1 MAGFEVTLHGRVWV
15 IPEDGCEIRARLIC
29 SPINISQN
37 MASLILEGLVGTEIT
52 LDVGGVSITY
62 SKNHRGIDHG
72 SLFQEPDRK
81 PLRSDQLDYDYYES
95 EDEGPTS
102 AEMAFTRPLKDVVPR
117 LELLGFNL
125 NRVRREYER
134 IVESWREEMRS
145 LSDDDTKPLPDLMSF
160 AEFRQF
166 AIEHALES
174 LDDTLVSDANG
185 ENAEEIRGRFADTAV
200 DRIPNYRSYDV
211 NAYSEQSFFGGLV
224 NILHPYSVMRLL
236 AEGKANE
243 TASVIWQY
251 GPLVSAGWTTAQEF
265 VPGAR
270 RTETFLI
277 ATEGSSDVHI
287 LKHALA
293 LLRPGIADFFRFIDV
308 SERHPFS
315 GTGNLVKFAE
325 GLAKIDVQNQ
335 TVFLFD
341 NDAEGLDAH
350 QQLSRLTLPINM
362 RGTMLPELDAFRAF
376 PAQGPE
382 GLRKADIN
390 RRAAAI
396 ECYLDL
402 NGGDYTSAKVLWTN
416 YKKTLGVYQG
426 ALEYK
431 ESYVKE
437 FLKQTPET
445 IADGS
450 YDATRIEAVLDLLIA
465 ECTAIAVSQWDM
477 PAAQAGLASSI

>member
-1 MAGFEVTLHGRVWV
+1 MQLHSR
-15 IPEDGCEIRARLIC
+15 PSLCAAE
-29 SPINISQN
+29 ININQSV
-37 MASLILEGLVGTEIT
+37 ASLISEGLVGTEIT

-81 PLRSDQLDYDYYES
+81 PLRSDQIDYTYYEN
-95 EDEGPTS
+95 EDEDPTS
-102 AEMAFTRPLKDVVPR
+102 AEMAFSRPLKDIVPR

-125 NRVRREYER
+125 GRIQHEYESMA
-134 IVESWREEMRS
+134 ESWLEERRS
-145 LSDDDTKPLPDLMSF
+145 FLDDDTKPLPDLMSF

-166 AIEHALES
+166 AIEYALES
-174 LDDTLVSDANG
+174 LDDTFVSGTNG
-185 ENAEEIRGRFADTAV
+185 ESAGKIRGRFADTAV
-200 DRIPNYRSYDV
+200 DRIPNYRSYEV
-211 NAYSEQSFFGGLV
+211 NAYSERSFFGGLV
-224 NILHPYSVMRLL
+224 DILHPYSVMRLL
-236 AEGKANE
+236 AEGKGNDNA
-243 TASVIWQY
+243 AVIWQY
-251 GPLVSAGWTTAQEF
+251 GPLVNAGWATKQEF
-265 VPGAR
+265 VPCAR

-308 SERHPFS
+308 SESHPFS

-335 TVFLFD
+335 VVFLFD

-350 QQLSRLTLPINM
+350 QRLSRLTLPTNM
-362 RGTMLPELDAFRAF
+362 RGTMLPELEAFRAF

-402 NGGDYTSAKVLWTN
+402 NVGDYTPAKVQWTN
-416 YKKTLGVYQG
+416 YKKALGVYQG

-431 ESYVKE
+431 ESYFKE
-437 FLKQTPET
+437 FLKQTSET

-450 YDATRIEAVLDLLIA
+450 YDVTRIEAVLDLLVA
-465 ECTAIAVSQWDM
+465 ECTAIAVGRWDL
-477 PAAQAGLASSI
+477 PAAKAGLISSE